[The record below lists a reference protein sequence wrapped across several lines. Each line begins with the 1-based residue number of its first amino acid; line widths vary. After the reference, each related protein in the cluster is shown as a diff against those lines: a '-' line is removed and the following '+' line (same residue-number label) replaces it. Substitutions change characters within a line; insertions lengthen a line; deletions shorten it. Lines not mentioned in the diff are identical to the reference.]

1 MQLLTQQ
8 QELDLLDRNEPFGKR
23 HNSQNPKTHNHKKL
37 KNMQSFRSEIE
48 DNIVRKDIID
58 LERKIALF
66 KDGKID
72 DERFRSLRLARG
84 IYGQRQEGVQM
95 IRIKLP
101 FGKVSSE
108 QLLRIS
114 NVSDEYSTGR
124 LHITTRQ
131 DIQIHYVSLDRTPEL
146 WAELEKN
153 DITLREAC
161 GNTVRNITASETA
174 GIDVDEPFDVSPY
187 AFAMFDFFLRNPV
200 CQEMGRKF
208 KISFSS
214 SDKDT
219 ALSYIHDLGFIPKIV
234 NGERGFKV
242 MLGGGLG
249 SQPLHAEV
257 LSEFIPT
264 NQIIPT
270 TEGVLRIF
278 DRFGERSKRLKA
290 RMKFLIKDL
299 GAEAFAKLVEEEK
312 KALSHPVFEI
322 DTAAFDAPIPEPL
335 LVAQK
340 VVIEDVAAFEAWK
353 KSNVIQQKQKGYVAI
368 GIKVALGDFYTDKA
382 RLLADLIKNYAANE
396 LRFSLR
402 QDILIRHVKEENLA
416 FFYQELAK
424 LDFVT
429 LGYNSTADITSCPG
443 TDTCNLG
450 IASSTGVAK
459 ELERVLATEYP
470 QYFNNKEITIKI
482 SGCMNACGQHN
493 MAHIGFQGMSI
504 NSGKL
509 VAPALQVL
517 LGGGVLGNGEG
528 RFADKVIKIPS
539 RRGPEALRSI
549 LDDFEDNASGQS
561 FLDYYDAKGET
572 YFFELLKPFSD
583 ITNLTESDFVD
594 WGNADNYVK
603 AIGVGEC
610 AGVVIDLVATLIFE
624 AKDKMTFA
632 QEAFDDKNWADA
644 IYLAYAGFVN
654 GAKALLLSE
663 NQRTNAHAG
672 IIDLF
677 DTYFIESNK
686 INLNG
691 TFKDL
696 VYQINQNEPSEEFA
710 KKYIQEAIE
719 FFQKIEDYRAKDLA
733 NA

>member
-1 MQLLTQQ
+1 M
-8 QELDLLDRNEPFGKR
+8 E
-23 HNSQNPKTHNHKKL
+23 
-37 KNMQSFRSEIE
+37 SFRTEIE
-48 DNIVRKDIID
+48 DPIVQKDIID

-66 KDGKID
+66 RDGKID

-84 IYGQRQEGVQM
+84 VYGQRQEGVQM

-108 QLLRIS
+108 QLHRIS
-114 NVSDEYSTGR
+114 DVSDEYSRGR

-146 WAELEKN
+146 WAELEKS

-161 GNTVRNITASETA
+161 GNTVRNITASENA

-187 AFAMFDFFLRNPV
+187 AYALFQFFLRNPI

-208 KISFSS
+208 KMSFSS

-219 ALSYIHDLGFIPKIV
+219 ALSYLHDLGFIPKIV

-249 SQPLHAEV
+249 SQPHHAEL
-257 LSEFIPT
+257 LSEFIPV

-278 DRFGERSKRLKA
+278 DRFGERNKRLKA

-299 GAEAFAKLVEEEK
+299 GRDAFLKLVEEEK
-312 KALSHPVFEI
+312 KALAYQTVEI
-322 DTAAFDAPIPEPL
+322 DTTAFDAPIAAPL
-335 LVAQK
+335 LVAPK

-353 KSNVIQQKQKGYVAI
+353 KSNVIQQKQAGYVAI
-368 GIKVALGDFYTDKA
+368 GIKVSLGDFYTDKA
-382 RLLADLIKNYAANE
+382 RLLADLIKNYGANE
-396 LRFSLR
+396 LRFTLR
-402 QDILIRHVKEENLA
+402 QDILIRNIKEENLA

-424 LDFVT
+424 LDFVS
-429 LGYNSTADITSCPG
+429 LGYNSTADITACPG

-450 IASSTGVAK
+450 IASSTGIAT
-459 ELERVLATEYP
+459 ELERVLASEYP
-470 QYFNNKEITIKI
+470 KYNDNNEITIKI

-493 MAHIGFQGMSI
+493 MAEIGFQGMSI

-517 LGGGVLGNGEG
+517 LGGGNLGNGEG
-528 RFADKVIKIPS
+528 RFSDKVIKIPS
-539 RRGPEALRSI
+539 RRGPDALRFI
-549 LDDFEDNASGQS
+549 LNDFEANANGVK
-561 FLDYYDAKGET
+561 FLDYYDAKGEK
-572 YFFELLKPFSD
+572 YFFDLLTPLAN
-583 ITNLTESDFVD
+583 ITNLTEADFVD

-610 AGVVIDLVATLIFE
+610 AGVVIDLVTTLIFE

-663 NQRTNAHAG
+663 NEKTNHHAG

-677 DTYFIESNK
+677 DTVFTATNK
-686 INLNG
+686 IVLKS
-691 TFKDL
+691 TFRDL
-696 VYQINQNEPSEEFA
+696 VYQINQNEPSEAFA
-710 KKYIQEAIE
+710 KSYIEDATAFFEAIE
-719 FFQKIEDYRAKDLA
+719 LYRAKDLA
-733 NA
+733 NE

>member
-1 MQLLTQQ
+1 
-8 QELDLLDRNEPFGKR
+8 
-23 HNSQNPKTHNHKKL
+23 
-37 KNMQSFRSEIE
+37 MQSFRTEIE
-48 DNIVRKDIID
+48 DPIVQKDIID

-66 KDGKID
+66 REGKID

-84 IYGQRQEGVQM
+84 VYGQRQEGVQM

-101 FGKVSSE
+101 FGKVTSE

-114 NVSDEYSTGR
+114 KVSDEYSRGR

-131 DIQIHYVSLDRTPEL
+131 DIQIHFVSLDRTPEL
-146 WAELEKN
+146 WAELEK
-153 DITLREAC
+153 DDVTLREAC
-161 GNTVRNITASETA
+161 GNTVRNITASENA
-174 GIDVDEPFDVSPY
+174 GIDPEEPFDVSPY
-187 AFAMFDFFLRNPV
+187 AYALFQFLLRNPV

-219 ALSYIHDLGFIPKIV
+219 ALSYLHDLGFIPKIV
-234 NGERGFKV
+234 NGERGFKI

-249 SQPLHAEV
+249 SQPHHAEL
-257 LSEFIPT
+257 LSEFVPV

-270 TEGVLRIF
+270 TEGILRVF

-299 GAEAFAKLVEEEK
+299 GAEAFLKLVEEEK
-312 KALSHPVFEI
+312 KALSCKSFEI
-322 DTAAFDAPIPEPL
+322 DTTAFDGPIPEPL
-335 LVAQK
+335 KVAPK
-340 VVIEDVAAFEAWK
+340 VEIADKAAFEAWK
-353 KSNVIQQKQKGYVAI
+353 KSNVFQQKQAGYVAI
-368 GIKVALGDFYTDKA
+368 GIKVPVGDFYTDKA
-382 RLLADLIKNYAANE
+382 RLLADLIKNYGANE

-402 QDILIRHVKEENLA
+402 QDILIRNIKQDNSV
-416 FFYQELAK
+416 FFYQELEK
-424 LDFVT
+424 LGFVE
-429 LGYNSTADITSCPG
+429 LGYNSTADITACPG

-450 IASSTGVAK
+450 IASSTGIAT
-459 ELERVLATEYP
+459 ELERVLAAEYP
-470 QYFNNKEITIKI
+470 QYNNNNDITIKI

-517 LGGGVLGNGEG
+517 LGGGNLGNGQG

-539 RRGPEALRSI
+539 RRGPEALRFI
-549 LDDFEDNASGQS
+549 LNDFEANANELK
-561 FLDYYDAKGET
+561 FLEYYDAKGEK
-572 YFFELLKPFSD
+572 YFFDLLTPLAD
-583 ITNLTESDFVD
+583 ITNLTDGDFVD

-624 AKDKMTFA
+624 AKDKLTFA
-632 QEAFDDKNWADA
+632 NEALEEGKWSDA
-644 IYLAYAGFVN
+644 IYLTYAGFVN
-654 GAKALLLSE
+654 GAKAILLAE
-663 NQRTNAHAG
+663 NQKTNAHAG

-677 DTYFIESNK
+677 DIVFVETNK
-686 INLNG
+686 IALNSS
-691 TFKDL
+691 FKDL

-710 KKYIQEAIE
+710 KKYIQQGIAFFENIE
-719 FFQKIEDYRAKDLA
+719 SYRTKDLA
-733 NA
+733 NE

>member
-1 MQLLTQQ
+1 M
-8 QELDLLDRNEPFGKR
+8 E
-23 HNSQNPKTHNHKKL
+23 
-37 KNMQSFRSEIE
+37 SFRTEIE
-48 DNIVRKDIID
+48 NPIVQKDIID

-66 KDGKID
+66 RDGKID

-84 IYGQRQEGVQM
+84 VYGQRQEGVQM

-101 FGKVSSE
+101 FGKVTSE
-108 QLLRIS
+108 QLLRITK
-114 NVSDEYSTGR
+114 VSDEYSTGR

-131 DIQIHYVSLDRTPEL
+131 DIQIHYVSLDRTPQL
-146 WAELEKN
+146 WAELEK
-153 DITLREAC
+153 DDVTLREAC

-174 GIDVDEPFDVSPY
+174 GIDGEEPFDVSPY
-187 AFAMFDFFLRNPV
+187 AHALFQFFLRNPV

-208 KISFSS
+208 KMSFSS

-219 ALSYIHDLGFIPKIV
+219 GLSYLHDLGFIPKIV

-249 SQPLHAEV
+249 SQPSHAEL
-257 LSEFIPT
+257 LSEFIPV

-278 DRFGERSKRLKA
+278 DRYGERAKRLKA

-299 GAEAFAKLVEEEK
+299 GRDEFLRLVEEEK
-312 KALSHPVFEI
+312 KALSYQTVEI
-322 DTAAFDAPIPEPL
+322 DTTAFDGEIPAPL
-335 LVAQK
+335 LEVPK
-340 VVIEDVAAFEAWK
+340 VVIEDAAAFEAWK
-353 KSNVIQQKQKGYVAI
+353 KSNVIAQKQAGYVAI
-368 GIKVALGDFYTDKA
+368 GIKVLLGDFYTDKA
-382 RLLADLIKNYAANE
+382 RALAELVKNYAANE

-402 QDILIRHVKEENLA
+402 QDILIRHVKEENLP

-424 LDFVT
+424 LDFVA
-429 LGYNSTADITSCPG
+429 LGYNTISDITACPG

-450 IASSTGVAK
+450 IASSTGIAV
-459 ELERVLATEYP
+459 ELERVLETEYP
-470 QYFNNKEITIKI
+470 QYSNNKEITIKI

-493 MAHIGFQGMSI
+493 MAEIGFQGMSI

-517 LGGGVLGNGEG
+517 LGGGNLGNGNG
-528 RFADKVIKIPS
+528 RFSDKVIKIPS
-539 RRGPEALRSI
+539 RRGPDALRFI
-549 LDDFEDNASGQS
+549 LNDFETNGNGQS
-561 FLDYYDAKGET
+561 FLNYYDAKGEK
-572 YFFELLKPFSD
+572 YFYEFLKPLAD
-583 ITNLTESDFVD
+583 LTNLTEADFVD

-603 AIGVGEC
+603 AVGVGEC
-610 AGVVIDLVATLIFE
+610 AGVVIDLVATLILE

-632 QEAFDDKNWADA
+632 QEAFDEGKWADA

-654 GAKALLLSE
+654 GAKALLLAE
-663 NQRTNAHAG
+663 NQKTNHHAG

-677 DTYFIESNK
+677 DAVFIESNK
-686 INLNG
+686 IELNS

-696 VYQINQNEPSEEFA
+696 VYQIRANEPSAEFA
-710 KKYIQEAIE
+710 QKYIQEGVAFFENIE
-719 FFQKIEDYRAKDLA
+719 KYRAKDLA

>member
-1 MQLLTQQ
+1 
-8 QELDLLDRNEPFGKR
+8 
-23 HNSQNPKTHNHKKL
+23 
-37 KNMQSFRSEIE
+37 MQSFRTEIE
-48 DNIVRKDIID
+48 DPIVQKDIID
-58 LERKIALF
+58 LERKITLF
-66 KDGKID
+66 RDGKID

-101 FGKVSSE
+101 YGKVASE
-108 QLLRIS
+108 QLVRIS
-114 NVSDEYSTGR
+114 KVSDEYSRGR

-131 DIQIHYVSLDRTPEL
+131 DIQIHFVSLDRTPEL
-146 WAELEKN
+146 WAELEKD

-187 AFAMFDFFLRNPV
+187 AHALFQFLLRNPV

-219 ALSYIHDLGFIPKIV
+219 ALSYLHDLGFIPKIV
-234 NGERGFKV
+234 NGERGFKI

-249 SQPLHAEV
+249 SQPHHAEL
-257 LSEFIPT
+257 LSEFVPV

-270 TEGVLRIF
+270 TEGILRVF

-299 GAEAFAKLVEEEK
+299 GAEAFLKLVEEEK
-312 KALSHPVFEI
+312 KALSCKSFEI
-322 DTAAFDAPIPEPL
+322 DTTAFDGSIPEPL
-335 LVAQK
+335 LVAPK
-340 VVIEDVAAFEAWK
+340 VEIEDIAAFEAWK
-353 KSNVIQQKQKGYVAI
+353 KSNVIQQKQAGYVAI
-368 GIKVALGDFYTDKA
+368 GIKVPVGDFYTDKA
-382 RLLADLIKNYAANE
+382 RLLADLIKNYGANE
-396 LRFSLR
+396 LRFTLR
-402 QDILIRHVKEENLA
+402 QDILIRNIKEDNLV

-424 LDFVT
+424 LDFVQ
-429 LGYNSTADITSCPG
+429 LGYNSTADITACPG

-450 IASSTGVAK
+450 IASSTGIAT
-459 ELERVLATEYP
+459 EIERVLAAEYP
-470 QYFNNKEITIKI
+470 QYNENNDITIKI

-493 MAHIGFQGMSI
+493 MAEIGFQGMSI

-517 LGGGVLGNGEG
+517 LGGGNLGNGQG

-549 LDDFEDNASGQS
+549 LNDFEANANRLK

-572 YFFELLKPFSD
+572 YFFELLKPLSEID
-583 ITNLTESDFVD
+583 NLTEEDFVD

-632 QEAFDDKNWADA
+632 NEAFDDKKWSDA

-654 GAKALLLSE
+654 GAKALLLAE
-663 NQRTNAHAG
+663 NEKTNHHAG

-677 DTYFIESNK
+677 DTVFVETNK
-686 INLNG
+686 IALNSS
-691 TFKDL
+691 FKDL

-710 KKYIQEAIE
+710 KKYIQEGIAFFENIE
-719 FFQKIEDYRAKDLA
+719 SYRTKDLA
-733 NA
+733 NE

>member
-1 MQLLTQQ
+1 M
-8 QELDLLDRNEPFGKR
+8 E
-23 HNSQNPKTHNHKKL
+23 
-37 KNMQSFRSEIE
+37 SFRTEIE
-48 DNIVRKDIID
+48 NPIVQKDIID
-58 LERKIALF
+58 LEKKIALF
-66 KDGKID
+66 RDGKID

-84 IYGQRQEGVQM
+84 VYGQRQEGVQM

-101 FGKVSSE
+101 FGKVTSE
-108 QLLRIS
+108 QLLRITK
-114 NVSDEYSTGR
+114 VSDEYSTGR

-131 DIQIHYVSLDRTPEL
+131 DIQIHYVSLDRTPQL
-146 WAELEKN
+146 WAELEK
-153 DITLREAC
+153 DDVTLREAC

-174 GIDVDEPFDVSPY
+174 GIDTEEPFDVSPY
-187 AFAMFDFFLRNPV
+187 AHALFQFFLRNPV

-208 KISFSS
+208 KMSFSS

-219 ALSYIHDLGFIPKIV
+219 ALSYLHDLGFIPKVV

-249 SQPLHAEV
+249 SQPHHAEL
-257 LSEFIPT
+257 LSEFIPV

-278 DRFGERSKRLKA
+278 DRYGERAKRLKA
-290 RMKFLIKDL
+290 RMKFLIKEI
-299 GAEAFAKLVEEEK
+299 GREEFLRLIDVEK
-312 KALSHPVFEI
+312 KALSYQTVEI
-322 DTAAFDAPIPEPL
+322 DTTAFDGEIPAPL
-335 LVAQK
+335 LEAPK
-340 VVIEDVAAFEAWK
+340 VVIEDNAAFEAWK
-353 KSNVIQQKQKGYVAI
+353 KSNVIAQKQAGYVAI

-382 RLLADLIKNYAANE
+382 RSLAQLIKNYAANE

-402 QDILIRHVKEENLA
+402 QDILIRHVKEENLP

-429 LGYNSTADITSCPG
+429 LGYNTIGDITACPG

-450 IASSTGVAK
+450 IASSTGIAT

-470 QYFNNKEITIKI
+470 QYNNNREIAIKI

-493 MAHIGFQGMSI
+493 MAEIGFQGMSI

-517 LGGGVLGNGEG
+517 LGGGILGNGEG
-528 RFADKVIKIPS
+528 RFSDKVIKIPS
-539 RRGPEALRSI
+539 RRGPEALRFI
-549 LDDFEDNASGQS
+549 LNDFDANANGQS
-561 FLDYYDAKGET
+561 FLNYYDAKGEK
-572 YFFELLKPFSD
+572 YFYEFLKPLAD
-583 ITNLTESDFVD
+583 ITNLTEADFVD

-603 AIGVGEC
+603 AVGVGEC

-632 QEAFDDKNWADA
+632 QEAFEDQKWSDA

-654 GAKALLLSE
+654 GAKALLLAE
-663 NQRTNAHAG
+663 DQKTNHHAG

-677 DTYFIESNK
+677 DTVFIESKK
-686 INLNG
+686 IDLDSS
-691 TFKDL
+691 FKEL
-696 VYQINQNEPSEEFA
+696 VYQINKNEPSAEFA
-710 KKYIQEAIE
+710 KKYIQEGVAFFENIE
-719 FFQKIEDYRAKDLA
+719 NYRAKDLA
-733 NA
+733 NE